1 MNIILKKIPI
11 KDVTTNYIRGIINMK
26 NKPKWRSAASLIEEL
41 KKLNPNTEVWGFDD
55 GSIIFS
61 NQKIDEYGSIACDV
75 NDKYFSEGVH
85 FNKSE

>member
-41 KKLNPNTEVWGFDD
+41 KKIKP
-55 GSIIFS
+55 
-61 NQKIDEYGSIACDV
+61 
-75 NDKYFSEGVH
+75 KY
-85 FNKSE
+85 